1 MTQTV
6 TAPPLDGLRDHVVR
20 TLRLAWPLILSRI
33 GITMMATVD
42 VLVLGRAGA
51 DELSRYVLGF
61 VFYDTLAAV
70 LSGFVLGVAVLT
82 ARETGA
88 ARPGAAATIWHRGT
102 LAGLGLAAA
111 LTVALQGSEAL
122 LLATGQT
129 EAVAS
134 SSASVARIVALTL
147 PAVALFMATTTFLEA
162 LHKPK
167 IGLVA
172 VAIANVNNVWLNI
185 LLVFGWG
192 PIPAL
197 GAEGAAWATVINLTL
212 CSLGLWLYTRF
223 ALRDRHI
230 YGIGA
235 TRPAEV
241 PRIWE
246 QTRIGVAAAAA
257 YTFEAGAF
265 MVMTIM
271 AGWLGPLALAVQGV
285 VFSLLATAFMI
296 AFGLANAA
304 QVRVG
309 NAWGRRDPSGM
320 ALAGWTATALATLFT
335 GTIMVASLIFPEEII
350 RIFTDDPV
358 LVAAALPV
366 LLWVS
371 LALVFDGAQTVMSH
385 SCRGRGDAWMPS
397 VLHFGSYWL
406 VMVPVAYW
414 LAIAREGGVAGLFQG
429 ILVASVISLVALSLR
444 FRVLSRRPV

>member
-1 MTQTV
+1 MTDSIAT
-6 TAPPLDGLRDHVVR
+6 PPPEGLRDHVTR

-33 GITMMATVD
+33 GITLMATVD

-61 VFYDTLAAV
+61 TLYDTLAAV
-70 LSGFVLGVAVLT
+70 LAGFVLGVAVLT

-88 ARPGAAATIWHRGT
+88 ERPRVAATIWHRGALT
-102 LAGLGLAAA
+102 GLALAVAIAAGLQFA
-111 LTVALQGSEAL
+111 EPL
-122 LLATGQT
+122 LLLTGQPA
-129 EAVAS
+129 EMAAS
-134 SSASVARIVALTL
+134 S
-147 PAVALFMATTTFLEA
+147 
-162 LHKPK
+162 
-167 IGLVA
+167 
-172 VAIANVNNVWLNI
+172 AIANVNNLWLNI
-185 LLVFGWG
+185 VLVFGAG

-212 CSLGLWLYTRF
+212 GTLGLWLYARF
-223 ALRDRHI
+223 VMADRKQF
-230 YGIGA
+230 GIGEA
-235 TRPAEV
+235 RPSAA
-241 PRIWE
+241 PGRWE
-246 QTRIGVAAAAA
+246 QTRSGGAAATA
-257 YTFEAGAF
+257 YAFEAGAF

-309 NAWGRRDPSGM
+309 NAWGRRDPKGM
-320 ALAGWTATALATLFT
+320 VLAGWTALGIATLFT
-335 GTIMVASLIFPEEII
+335 GTIMIASLIFPEEII

-358 LVAAALPV
+358 LIAAALPV

-371 LALVFDGAQTVMSH
+371 LALVLDGAQTVMSH

-397 VLHFGSYWL
+397 ILHFGSYWL

-414 LAIAREGGVAGLFQG
+414 LAIVRDGGVAGLFQG
-429 ILVASVISLVALSLR
+429 ILVASLVSLAALSIR
-444 FRVLSRRPV
+444 FQVLSRRPV